1 MLILLMLTYLFP
13 LFIPVVFGPFLLGL
27 ITYPIRALV
36 RLLRSLEDSGR
47 SWVVLAIILAVICP
61 FFFR

>member
-1 MLILLMLTYLFP
+1 MMILIALAYLFP

-27 ITYPIRALV
+27 ITFPIRALY
-36 RLLRSLEDSGR
+36 RFLRSLEDSGR
-47 SWVVLAIILAVICP
+47 GWIVLAIILAVICP